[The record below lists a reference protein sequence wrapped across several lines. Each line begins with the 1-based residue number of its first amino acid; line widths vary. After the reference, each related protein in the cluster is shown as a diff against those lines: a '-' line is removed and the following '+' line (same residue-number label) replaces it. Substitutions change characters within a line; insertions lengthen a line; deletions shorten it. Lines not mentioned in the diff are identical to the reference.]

1 MQERTI
7 LVANDDEQEVRLFRR
22 AFAKAGSMATVQFA
36 ANGEEVLAHLKGE
49 HPFANRKLFPFP
61 DLLLLDLRLP
71 RMNGVE
77 VLEEVRSHP
86 LLKRLPVI
94 VLSSS
99 DRPKDIALALEAG
112 ANSFL
117 TKPSRPGELVTMI
130 RAIQDYWLTW
140 NRTAFVQKA
149 SAPRQQRA
157 KSS

>member
-7 LVANDDEQEVRLFRR
+7 LVANDDEQEVRLMRR

-61 DLLLLDLRLP
+61 DLLLLDLKMP
-71 RMNGVE
+71 RMKNIE
-77 VLEEVRSHP
+77 VLEEVRAQP

-117 TKPSRPGELVTMI
+117 TKPSRPQELVMMI
-130 RAIQDYWLTW
+130 HAIQDYWLTW
-140 NRTAFVQKA
+140 NRTTFVQT
-149 SAPRQQRA
+149 PRQR
-157 KSS
+157 K

>member
-7 LVANDDEQEVRLFRR
+7 LVANDDEQEVGLIRR

-36 ANGEEVLAHLKGE
+36 TNGEEVLAHLKGE
-49 HPFANRKLFPFP
+49 PPFANRKLFPFP
-61 DLLLLDLRLP
+61 DLLLLDLHLP
-71 RMNGVE
+71 RMKSLE
-77 VLEEVRSHP
+77 VLEEVRAHS

-117 TKPSRPGELVTMI
+117 TKPSRPQELVTMI

-140 NRTAFVQKA
+140 NRTTLVQKPQ
-149 SAPRQQRA
+149 APRPRR
-157 KSS
+157 

>member
-1 MQERTI
+1 MLPDRTI
-7 LVANDDEQEVRLFRR
+7 LVANDDEQEVRLIRR
-22 AFAKAGSMATVQFA
+22 AFAKAGSVATIQFA
-36 ANGEEVLAHLKGE
+36 ADGEEVLAHLKGE

-61 DLLLLDLRLP
+61 DLLLLDLKMP
-71 RMNGVE
+71 RMNGFE
-77 VLEEVRSHP
+77 VLEAVRAHP

-117 TKPSRPGELVTMI
+117 TKPARPQDLVTMI

-140 NRTAFVQKA
+140 NRTTFVQTPQ
-149 SAPRQQRA
+149 APRLRRQG
-157 KSS
+157 

>member
-22 AFAKAGSMATVQFA
+22 AFAKAGTLATVQFA
-36 ANGEEVLAHLKGE
+36 ADGEEVLAHLKGE
-49 HPFANRKLFPFP
+49 PPFANRKLFPFP

-77 VLEEVRSHP
+77 VLEEVRAQP

-117 TKPSRPGELVTMI
+117 TKPSRPQELVTMI

-140 NRTAFVQKA
+140 NRTTFVQKP
-149 SAPRQQRA
+149 SGPRQR
-157 KSS
+157 K